1 MANQRPKY
9 KYKVTLTFSFEGES
23 ASQLFYH
30 LPDSLEAFSLWSA
43 SIEQYDQINI
53 FPLAGGGG
61 QEAKQ

>member
-1 MANQRPKY
+1 MVTPRPKF
-9 KYKVTLTFSFEGES
+9 KFKVTLTFSFEGES

-30 LPDSLEAFSLWSA
+30 LPDALDAFTLWSA
-43 SIEQYDQINI
+43 NVEQYDQINI